1 MLNNDLWPRYFIG
14 FDRMLANF
22 PAPTNNTDGGY
33 PPYDIVKSG
42 EDTYCIEMALAG
54 FTKKEISVEVKKST

>member
-22 PAPTNNTDGGY
+22 PAPTNNTDGFLN
-33 PPYDIVKSG
+33 KG
-42 EDTYCIEMALAG
+42 EQHD
-54 FTKKEISVEVKKST
+54 